1 MNPPTPFPTP
11 PAWRT
16 DPTMKRLRTISISTA
31 SLVALAASGA
41 APATA
46 QAAPDSTV
54 APPAASTTAAPAAPA
69 WPPVRTSWLADG
81 TTLRVGSIVTVFIDE
96 VTLASADISVFE
108 RRDRGRDVR
117 FALPSQGTNFGL
129 QTQNDV
135 GEQEQGESSR
145 RERFQAE
152 MSARVVEIV
161 GDLARIEGT
170 RRMGIDEHE
179 QSVTLRGWVRARD
192 LSTQNTIE
200 SWRIAD
206 AEILY
211 SSNGEL
217 RDTGGFWSTILDLIL
232 P

>member
-1 MNPPTPFPTP
+1 
-11 PAWRT
+11 
-16 DPTMKRLRTISISTA
+16 MKRLRTISISTA
-31 SLVALAASGA
+31 SLVALAASA
-41 APATA
+41 ATPATA
-46 QAAPDSTV
+46 QTAPDSTV
-54 APPAASTTAAPAAPA
+54 APPAASTMAAPA

-217 RDTGGFWSTILDLIL
+217 RNTGGFWSTILNLIL

>member
-1 MNPPTPFPTP
+1 MIHMTHHCT
-11 PAWRT
+11 RT
-16 DPTMKRLRTISISTA
+16 TRRMEPTMKRLRSTSIPTVA
-31 SLVALAASGA
+31 ALVALS
-41 APATA
+41 APVTA
-46 QAAPDSTV
+46 QADPDSTV
-54 APPAASTTAAPAAPA
+54 APPTAAPTATPPAA

-81 TTLRVGSIVTVFIDE
+81 TTLQVGSIVTVLIDE

-135 GEQEQGESSR
+135 GQQEQGESSR

-152 MSARVVEIV
+152 MSARVVEVV

-206 AEILY
+206 AEIVY

-217 RDTGGFWSTILDLIL
+217 RNTGGFWSTILDLIL